1 MFDFLD
7 IFLKMI
13 AVIRF
18 FSNHLSVEQ
27 VVAVCAVSIVA
38 AVAFV
43 SAMEYRYKYKS
54 EMPLRKR

>member
-18 FSNHLSVEQ
+18 LSNRLPVEQ
-27 VVAVCAVSIVA
+27 VVAVCVVSIVA

-43 SAMEYRYKYKS
+43 SVMEYRYRTRVKNY
-54 EMPLRKR
+54 